1 MATRFSTEVLA
12 FVIGDDD
19 FGLSDSD
26 SSEDSDG
33 ALHAYRGRRTVSRK
47 TLNFLLEKL
56 FLNKDQVPVA

>member
-33 ALHAYRGRRTVSRK
+33 ALHAYRGRRTV
-47 TLNFLLEKL
+47 TMYDF
-56 FLNKDQVPVA
+56 